1 MSQTRELAAAIDIG
15 TYRTRAILGRFTADN
30 KLDILAFS
38 EVVSQ
43 GVRNGVV
50 VNIDEAAES
59 IRKAVSIVERATNLK
74 IKKLYAGISGQ
85 KIGNRPYSCYRMT
98 EGNEVTHSIVKSM
111 SDEARRHAV
120 QPGEK
125 IYHLVPTE
133 YIVDGEREISKPV
146 GIAGR
151 RIEATFNIVMA
162 SENYEKN
169 LTKAIE
175 KAGLEVAMVY
185 INPFVQGTAC
195 LSQDE
200 KEAGVVL
207 LDLGAGTTGIS
218 LYYENKLRLALELPF
233 GGNVISNDI
242 REGCNIIPRHAEM
255 VKVNCGF
262 AMTDLAP
269 ENKVAQIPEVEGW
282 PGKEI
287 SFKSLS
293 GIIQARVE
301 EIMEWVNFQLESTG
315 YMDKLGAGI
324 VLTGNGA
331 NLNGLDKVVS
341 YMTGLDVRYGRP
353 IVAMREQLF
362 NEQLVTPGSANLLG
376 IFIHGLLNSRNL
388 KYPAGMVEPVVQE
401 EAPKPAPVKRKSHGI
416 FDLVDKVKNGFDGL
430 FEESE
435 DKMKNEK

>member
-1 MSQTRELAAAIDIG
+1 MSQTRELAVAVDIG
-15 TYRTRAILGRFTADN
+15 TSRTRAILGRFTSDN
-30 KLDILAFS
+30 KLDVLAFG
-38 EVVSQ
+38 EVTTM

-59 IRKAVSIVERATNLK
+59 IRKAVSVLENSTNLK
-74 IKKLYAGISGQ
+74 VKKLYAGISGP

-98 EGNEVTHSIVKSM
+98 EGNEVTQAIVKGLA
-111 SDEARRHAV
+111 DEAKRHSVVA
-120 QPGEK
+120 GEK

-133 YIVDGEREISKPV
+133 YIVDGERGINKPA

-151 RIEATFNIVMA
+151 RIDATYTIILA

-169 LTKAIE
+169 LARAIE
-175 KAGLEVAMVY
+175 KAGFELAVPY
-185 INPFVQGTAC
+185 INPYVQGAAC
-195 LSQDE
+195 LSPDE

-242 REGCNIIPRHAEM
+242 KEGCNIIPRHAEM

-262 AMTDLAP
+262 AMADLAP
-269 ENKVAQIPEVEGW
+269 DNKVAQIPEVEGW

-287 SFKSLS
+287 SFKSLA
-293 GIIQARVE
+293 GIIQARLE

-315 YMDKLGAGI
+315 YLDKLGAGI
-324 VLTGNGA
+324 VITGNGA
-331 NLNGLDKVVS
+331 NLNGIDKLVS
-341 YMTGLDVRYGRP
+341 FTTGLDVRFGRP
-353 IVAMREQLF
+353 IIPMKEQLF
-362 NEQLVTPGSANLLG
+362 NNQLVTPGSANLLG
-376 IFIHGLLNSRNL
+376 ILVHGLINSRTL

-401 EAPKPAPVKRKSHGI
+401 EAPRAAPVRKKSRGLL
-416 FDLVDKVKNGFDGL
+416 DLVDRVKDGLEGL
-430 FEESE
+430 FEDSE
-435 DKMKNEK
+435 GK

>member
-15 TYRTRAILGRFTADN
+15 TYRTRAIMGRFTSDN
-30 KLDILAFS
+30 KLDVLAFGD
-38 EVVSQ
+38 VPSQ

-59 IRKAVSIVERATNLK
+59 IRNAVAILEQATNLK
-74 IKKLYAGISGQ
+74 VKKLYAGISGQ

-98 EGNEVTHSIVKSM
+98 EGNEVTQAIVKGL
-111 SDEARRHAV
+111 SDEARRHSL

-125 IYHLVPTE
+125 VYHLVPIE
-133 YIVDGEREISKPV
+133 YIVDGEREFNKPV

-151 RIEATFNIVMA
+151 RIDATFNIVLA

-169 LTKAIE
+169 LSRAVA
-175 KAGLEVAMVY
+175 KAGFELAAVF

-242 REGCNIIPRHAEM
+242 REGCNIIPRHAEK

-262 AMTDLAP
+262 AMSDLAP

-287 SFKSLS
+287 SFRSLA

-315 YMDKLGAGI
+315 YMEKLGAGI

-331 NLNGLDKVVS
+331 NLNGVDKLVS
-341 YMTGLDVRYGRP
+341 LMTGLDVRYGRP
-353 IVAMREQLF
+353 IVHMKEQLF
-362 NEQLVTPGSANLLG
+362 NEQLSNPGSANLLG
-376 IFIHGLLNSRNL
+376 ILLHGLITSRNL
-388 KYPAGMVEPVVQE
+388 KYPAGMVDTIVAEEVPV
-401 EAPKPAPVKRKSHGI
+401 AAPVKKKSRGI
-416 FDLVDKVKNGFDGL
+416 YDLVGKVKDGFDGL
-430 FEESE
+430 FEDPER
-435 DKMKNEK
+435 K

>member
-15 TYRTRAILGRFTADN
+15 TSHTRAILGRFTSDN
-30 KLDILAFS
+30 KLDVLAFS
-38 EVVSQ
+38 EVVTQ

-50 VNIDEAAES
+50 VNIDDAAES
-59 IRKAVSIVERATNLK
+59 IRKAVSILERATNLK
-74 IKKLYAGISGQ
+74 VKKLYAGISGQ

-98 EGNEVTHSIVKSM
+98 EGNEVTQAIVKGL

-133 YIVDGEREISKPV
+133 YVVDGEREINKPV

-151 RIEATFNIVMA
+151 RIDATFNIILA
-162 SENYEKN
+162 SDNYEKN
-169 LTKAIE
+169 LTRAIE
-175 KAGLEVAMVY
+175 KAGFELAMVF

-207 LDLGAGTTGIS
+207 LDMGAGTTGIS

-242 REGCNIIPRHAEM
+242 KEGCNIIPRHAEM

-262 AMTDLAP
+262 AMTELAP

-287 SFKSLS
+287 SFKSLA

-301 EIMEWVNFQLESTG
+301 EIMEWVNFQLESSG
-315 YMDKLGAGI
+315 YVDKLGAGV
-324 VLTGNGA
+324 VLTGKGA
-331 NLNGLDKVVS
+331 RLNGLDKVVS

-353 IVAMREQLF
+353 IIAMKEQLF
-362 NEQLVTPGSANLLG
+362 NEQLATPASANLLG
-376 IFIHGLLNSRNL
+376 ILVHGLINSRNL
-388 KYPAGMVEPVVQE
+388 KYPAGMVDPIVVE
-401 EAPKPAPVKRKSHGI
+401 EAPRPEPVKRKTRGFS
-416 FDLVDKVKNGFDGL
+416 DLVGKFKDGFDNL
-430 FEESE
+430 FEEP
-435 DKMKNEK
+435 DHK

>member
-1 MSQTRELAAAIDIG
+1 
-15 TYRTRAILGRFTADN
+15 
-30 KLDILAFS
+30 
-38 EVVSQ
+38 
-43 GVRNGVV
+43 
-50 VNIDEAAES
+50 
-59 IRKAVSIVERATNLK
+59 
-74 IKKLYAGISGQ
+74 
-85 KIGNRPYSCYRMT
+85 MT
-98 EGNEVTHSIVKSM
+98 EGNEVTQTIVRGLSE
-111 SDEARRHAV
+111 EARRHAV

-125 IYHLVPTE
+125 IYHLVPIE
-133 YIVDGEREISKPV
+133 YVVDGEREMSKPV

-151 RIEATFNIVMA
+151 RIDATFNIVLA

-169 LTKAIE
+169 LTRAIE
-175 KAGLEVAMVY
+175 KAGFELAAVY
-185 INPFVQGTAC
+185 VNPFVQGTAC

-242 REGCNIIPRHAEM
+242 KEGCNIIPRHAEM

-262 AMTDLAP
+262 AMSDLAP
-269 ENKVAQIPEVEGW
+269 DNKVAQIPEVEGW

-287 SFKSLS
+287 SFKSLA

-315 YMDKLGAGI
+315 YVDKLGAGI

-331 NLNGLDKVVS
+331 NLNGIDKVVS
-341 YMTGLDVRYGRP
+341 FMTGLDVRFGRP
-353 IVAMREQLF
+353 IVAMKEQLF

-376 IFIHGLLNSRNL
+376 VLIHGLINSRSL
-388 KYPAGMVEPVVQE
+388 KYPAGMVEPIVQE
-401 EAPKPAPVKRKSHGI
+401 EAPKAAPVKRKSKGL
-416 FDLVDKVKNGFDGL
+416 FDLVGKVREGFDGL
-430 FEESE
+430 FEEPE
-435 DKMKNEK
+435 QK

>member
-15 TYRTRAILGRFTADN
+15 TSLTRAILGRFTSDN
-30 KLDILAFS
+30 KLDVLAFG
-38 EVVSQ
+38 EVPTQ

-59 IRKAVSIVERATNLK
+59 IRKAVAILERVTNLK
-74 IKKLYAGISGQ
+74 VKKLYAGVSGQ

-98 EGNEVTHSIVKSM
+98 EGNEVTQAIVKGLT
-111 SDEARRHAV
+111 DEARRHSV
-120 QPGEK
+120 QNGEK

-133 YIVDGEREISKPV
+133 YIVDGEREINKPV

-151 RIEATFNIVMA
+151 RIDATFNIILA

-169 LTKAIE
+169 LGRAIE
-175 KAGLEVAMVY
+175 KAGFELAMVY
-185 INPFVQGTAC
+185 VNPFVQGTAC

-242 REGCNIIPRHAEM
+242 KEGCNIIPRHAEM
-255 VKVNCGF
+255 VKVNCGY
-262 AMTDLAP
+262 AMTELAP
-269 ENKVAQIPEVEGW
+269 DNKVAQIPEVEGW

-287 SFKSLS
+287 SFRSLA

-301 EIMEWVNFQLESTG
+301 EIMEWVNFQLESSG
-315 YMDKLGAGI
+315 YVDKLGAGI
-324 VLTGNGA
+324 VLTGKGA
-331 NLNGLDKVVS
+331 SLNGIDKVVS

-353 IVAMREQLF
+353 IIAMKEQLF
-362 NEQLVTPGSANLLG
+362 NEQLSTPASANLLG
-376 IFIHGLLNSRNL
+376 ILIHGLINSRNL
-388 KYPAGMVEPVVQE
+388 KYPAGMVDPVVQE
-401 EAPKPAPVKRKSHGI
+401 EAPKPEPVKRKSRG
-416 FDLVDKVKNGFDGL
+416 FQDLVGRVKDGFDGL
-430 FEESE
+430 FEDPER
-435 DKMKNEK
+435 K

>member
-15 TYRTRAILGRFTADN
+15 TSRTRAILGRFTSDN
-30 KLDILAFS
+30 KLDVLAFG
-38 EVVSQ
+38 EVVTQ

-50 VNIDEAAES
+50 VNIDETAES
-59 IRKAVSIVERATNLK
+59 VRKAVSILEEATNLK
-74 IKKLYAGISGQ
+74 VKKLYAGISGQ

-98 EGNEVTHSIVKSM
+98 EGNEVTQS
-111 SDEARRHAV
+111 
-120 QPGEK
+120 
-125 IYHLVPTE
+125 E
-133 YIVDGEREISKPV
+133 YIVDGEREIHKPV

-151 RIEATFNIVMA
+151 RIDATFNIILA

-169 LTKAIE
+169 LARAIE
-175 KAGLEVAMVY
+175 KAGFELATAYV
-185 INPFVQGTAC
+185 NPFVQGTSC

-262 AMTDLAP
+262 AMSDLAP

-287 SFKSLS
+287 SFKSLA

-301 EIMEWVNFQLESTG
+301 EILEWVNYQLESSG

-331 NLNGLDKVVS
+331 NLNGMDKMVS
-341 YMTGLDVRYGRP
+341 FMTGLDVRYGKP
-353 IVAMREQLF
+353 IVAMKEQLF
-362 NEQLVTPGSANLLG
+362 NGQLSTPGTANLMG
-376 IFIHGLLNSRNL
+376 ILIHGLINSKNL
-388 KYPAGMVEPVVQE
+388 KYPAGMVEQVVVQA
-401 EAPKPAPVKRKSHGI
+401 EAPKAPAPKPKQSGI
-416 FDLVDKVKNGFDGL
+416 HDLFGKVRQGFDGL
-430 FEESE
+430 FEDIER
-435 DKMKNEK
+435 K

>member
-1 MSQTRELAAAIDIG
+1 MSQTKELAAAIDIG
-15 TYRTRAILGRFTADN
+15 TYRTRAIMGRFTSDN
-30 KLDILAFS
+30 KLDVLAFG
-38 EVVSQ
+38 EVPTQ

-59 IRKAVSIVERATNLK
+59 IRRAVSVLERATNLK
-74 IKKLYAGISGQ
+74 VKKLYAGISGQ
-85 KIGNRPYSCYRMT
+85 KIGNRSYSCYRMT
-98 EGNEVTHSIVKSM
+98 EGNEVTQSIVKAL

-120 QPGEK
+120 EPGEK

-133 YIVDGEREISKPV
+133 YIVDGEREINKPI

-151 RIEATFNIVMA
+151 RIDATFNIILA

-169 LTKAIE
+169 LMRAIE
-175 KAGLEVAMVY
+175 KAGFELAMVFV
-185 INPFVQGTAC
+185 NPFVQGTAC
-195 LSQDE
+195 LSPDE

-233 GGNVISNDI
+233 GGTVISNDI
-242 REGCNIIPRHAEM
+242 KEGCNIIPRHAEM

-262 AMTDLAP
+262 AMSDLAP
-269 ENKVAQIPEVEGW
+269 DNKVAQIPEVEGW

-287 SFKSLS
+287 SFKSLA
-293 GIIQARVE
+293 GIIQARME
-301 EIMEWVNFQLESTG
+301 EIMEWVNYQLESTG
-315 YMDKLGAGI
+315 YKDKLGAGI

-331 NLNGLDKVVS
+331 NLNGIDKMVS

-353 IVAMREQLF
+353 MVAMKEQLF
-362 NEQLVTPGSANLLG
+362 NEQLTTTGSANLLG
-376 IFIHGLLNSRNL
+376 ILIHGLINSRSL

-401 EAPKPAPVKRKSHGI
+401 EAPKPEPVKKKPRGI
-416 FDLVDKVKNGFDGL
+416 FDLVGKMKESFDDL
-430 FEESE
+430 FEDSE
-435 DKMKNEK
+435 RK

>member
-15 TYRTRAILGRFTADN
+15 TFRTRAILGRFTADN
-30 KLDILAFS
+30 KLDVLAFG
-38 EVVSQ
+38 EVATQ

-50 VNIDEAAES
+50 VNIDDAAES
-59 IRKAVSIVERATNLK
+59 IRKAVSILERATNLRV
-74 IKKLYAGISGQ
+74 KKLYAGISGQ

-98 EGNEVTHSIVKSM
+98 EGNEVTQAIVRGLSE
-111 SDEARRHAV
+111 EARRHSV

-133 YIVDGEREISKPV
+133 YAVDGEREINKPV

-151 RIEATFNIVMA
+151 RIDATFNIILA

-169 LTKAIE
+169 LTRAIE
-175 KAGLEVAMVY
+175 KAGFALAGVFV
-185 INPFVQGTAC
+185 NPFVQGSAC

-242 REGCNIIPRHAEM
+242 KEGCNIIPRHAEM

-262 AMTDLAP
+262 AMADLAP
-269 ENKVAQIPEVEGW
+269 DNKVAQIPEVEGW

-287 SFKSLS
+287 SFKSLA

-315 YMDKLGAGI
+315 YVDKLGAGI

-331 NLNGLDKVVS
+331 NLNGIDKVVS
-341 YMTGLDVRYGRP
+341 FMTGLDVRFGKP
-353 IVAMREQLF
+353 IVAMKEQLF
-362 NEQLVTPGSANLLG
+362 NEQLSTPGSANLLG
-376 IFIHGLLNSRNL
+376 VLVHGLINSRNL
-388 KYPAGMVEPVVQE
+388 KYPAGMVEPIVQE
-401 EAPKPAPVKRKSHGI
+401 EVPKADPVKRKSKSL
-416 FDLVDKVKNGFDGL
+416 FDLVGKVREGFDGL
-430 FEESE
+430 FDEPEH
-435 DKMKNEK
+435 K

>member
-30 KLDILAFS
+30 KLDILAFG
-38 EVVSQ
+38 EVPSQ
-43 GVRNGVV
+43 GIRNGVV
-50 VNIDEAAES
+50 VNIDDAADS
-59 IRKAVSIVERATNLK
+59 IRRAVITLERATNLK
-74 IKKLYAGISGQ
+74 VRKLYGGISGQ

-98 EGNEVTHSIVKSM
+98 EGNEVTQSLVKALA
-111 SDEARRHAV
+111 DEARRHSV

-125 IYHLVPTE
+125 VYHLVPIE
-133 YIVDGEREISKPV
+133 YIVDGEREINKPV

-151 RIEATFNIVMA
+151 RIDANFNIVLA
-162 SENYEKN
+162 SENYENN
-169 LTKAIE
+169 LTRAVE
-175 KAGLEVAMVY
+175 KAGFELAGVF

-207 LDLGAGTTGIS
+207 LDMGAGTTGIS

-269 ENKVAQIPEVEGW
+269 DNKVAQIPEVEGW

-287 SFKSLS
+287 SFKSLA
-293 GIIQARVE
+293 GIIQARAE
-301 EIMEWVNFQLESTG
+301 EILEWVNFQLESSG
-315 YMDKLGAGI
+315 YVDKLGAGI
-324 VLTGNGA
+324 VLTGNGSH
-331 NLNGLDKVVS
+331 LTGLDKMVS
-341 YMTGLDVRYGRP
+341 YMTGLDVRYGKP
-353 IVAMREQLF
+353 IIAMKEQLF
-362 NEQLVTPGSANLLG
+362 NEQLSTPGSANLLG
-376 IFIHGLLNSRNL
+376 ILVHGLITSRNL
-388 KYPAGMVEPVVQE
+388 KYPTGMVDPIVQE
-401 EAPKPAPVKRKSHGI
+401 EPPKAAPAKKKTRGL
-416 FDLVDKVKNGFDGL
+416 FDLVDNVKKGFDGL
-430 FEESE
+430 FEDPEH
-435 DKMKNEK
+435 K

>member
-15 TYRTRAILGRFTADN
+15 TSHTRAILGRFTPDN
-30 KLDILAFS
+30 KLDILAFG
-38 EVVSQ
+38 EVPTQ

-59 IRKAVSIVERATNLK
+59 IRRAVSHLERITNLK
-74 IKKLYAGISGQ
+74 IRKLYAGISGQ

-98 EGNEVTHSIVKSM
+98 EGNEVTQSIVKGLA
-111 SDEARRHAV
+111 DEARRHAV

-133 YIVDGEREISKPV
+133 YMVDGELEISKPV

-151 RIEATFNIVMA
+151 RIDARFNIVLA
-162 SENYEKN
+162 AENYEKN
-169 LTKAIE
+169 LTRAIE
-175 KAGLEVAMVY
+175 KAGYELASVFV
-185 INPFVQGTAC
+185 NPFVQGTVC

-207 LDLGAGTTGIS
+207 LDMGAGTTGIS

-242 REGCNIIPRHAEM
+242 KEGCNIIPRHAEM

-262 AMTDLAP
+262 AMSDLAP

-287 SFKSLS
+287 SFRSLA

-301 EIMEWVNFQLESTG
+301 EILEWVNFQLESTG

-341 YMTGLDVRYGRP
+341 YMTGLDVRYGKP
-353 IVAMREQLF
+353 IVAMKEQLF
-362 NEQLVTPGSANLLG
+362 NEQLTTPGSANLLG
-376 IFIHGLLNSRNL
+376 ILIHGLHHSRNL
-388 KYPAGMVEPVVQE
+388 KYPTGMVDPVVQE
-401 EAPKPAPVKRKSHGI
+401 VVQQTPVAAVKKRSRSLY
-416 FDLVDKVKNGFDGL
+416 DLVGKVKNSFDGL
-430 FEESE
+430 FDETES
-435 DKMKNEK
+435 K

>member
-1 MSQTRELAAAIDIG
+1 MSQTKELAAAIDIG
-15 TYRTRAILGRFTADN
+15 TCRTRAILGRFTSDN
-30 KLDILAFS
+30 KLDVLAFG
-38 EVVSQ
+38 EVATQ

-59 IRKAVSIVERATNLK
+59 IRKAVSILERATNLK
-74 IKKLYAGISGQ
+74 VKKLYAGISGQ

-98 EGNEVTHSIVKSM
+98 EGNEVTQSIVKGLL
-111 SDEARRHAV
+111 DEARRHAV
-120 QPGEK
+120 EAGEK

-133 YIVDGEREISKPV
+133 YIVDGEREINKPV

-151 RIEATFNIVMA
+151 RIDATFNIILA
-162 SENYEKN
+162 AENYEKN
-169 LTKAIE
+169 LSRAIE
-175 KAGLEVAMVY
+175 KAGFELALVY
-185 INPFVQGTAC
+185 VNPFVQGTAC

-242 REGCNIIPRHAEM
+242 KEGCNIIPRHAEM

-269 ENKVAQIPEVEGW
+269 DNKVAQIPEVEGW

-287 SFKSLS
+287 SFKSLA
-293 GIIQARVE
+293 GIIQARME

-315 YMDKLGAGI
+315 YVDKLGAGI
-324 VLTGNGA
+324 VLTGSGA
-331 NLNGLDKVVS
+331 NLNGVDKMVS
-341 YMTGLDVRYGRP
+341 YMTGLDVRFGKP
-353 IVAMREQLF
+353 IVAMKEQLF
-362 NEQLVTPGSANLLG
+362 NEQLATPGSANLLG
-376 IFIHGLLNSRNL
+376 VLIHGLINSRSL

-401 EAPKPAPVKRKSHGI
+401 EIPKAAPVKRKSRGL
-416 FDLVDKVKNGFDGL
+416 FDLVDKVKEGFDGL
-430 FEESE
+430 FEDTER
-435 DKMKNEK
+435 K

>member
-15 TYRTRAILGRFTADN
+15 TSHTRAILGRFTSDN
-30 KLDILAFS
+30 KLDVLAFS
-38 EVVSQ
+38 EVVTQ

-50 VNIDEAAES
+50 VNIDDAAES
-59 IRKAVSIVERATNLK
+59 IRKAVSVLERATNLK
-74 IKKLYAGISGQ
+74 VKKLYAGISGQ

-98 EGNEVTHSIVKSM
+98 EGNEVTQAIVKGL

-133 YIVDGEREISKPV
+133 YVVDGEREINKPV

-151 RIEATFNIVMA
+151 RIDATFNIILA
-162 SENYEKN
+162 SDNYEKN
-169 LTKAIE
+169 LSRAIE
-175 KAGLEVAMVY
+175 KAGFELAQVF

-207 LDLGAGTTGIS
+207 LDMGAGTTGIS

-242 REGCNIIPRHAEM
+242 KEGCNIIPRHAEM

-262 AMTDLAP
+262 AMTELAP

-287 SFKSLS
+287 SFRSLA

-301 EIMEWVNFQLESTG
+301 EIMEWVNFQLESSG
-315 YMDKLGAGI
+315 YVDKLGAGI
-324 VLTGNGA
+324 VLTGKGSG
-331 NLNGLDKVVS
+331 LNGLDKVVS

-353 IVAMREQLF
+353 IVAMKEQLF
-362 NEQLVTPGSANLLG
+362 NEQLATPASANLLG
-376 IFIHGLLNSRNL
+376 ILIHGLINSKNL
-388 KYPAGMVEPVVQE
+388 KYPAGMVDPIVQE
-401 EAPKPAPVKRKSHGI
+401 EAPRPEPVKRKTRGFS
-416 FDLVDKVKNGFDGL
+416 DLVGKFKDGFDNL
-430 FEESE
+430 FEEP
-435 DKMKNEK
+435 DHK

>member
-15 TYRTRAILGRFTADN
+15 TSHTRAILGRFTSDN
-30 KLDILAFS
+30 KLDVLAFG
-38 EVVSQ
+38 EVSTQ

-59 IRKAVSIVERATNLK
+59 IRKAVSILERATNLK
-74 IKKLYAGISGQ
+74 VKKLYAGISGQ
-85 KIGNRPYSCYRMT
+85 KIGNRAYSCYRMT
-98 EGNEVTHSIVKSM
+98 EGNEVTQAIVKGL

-125 IYHLVPTE
+125 IYHLVPIE
-133 YIVDGEREISKPV
+133 YIVDGELEINKPV

-151 RIEATFNIVMA
+151 RIDAKFNLVLA

-169 LTKAIE
+169 LTRAVE
-175 KAGLEVAMVY
+175 KAGYEMAAVFV
-185 INPFVQGTAC
+185 NPYVQGTAC

-207 LDLGAGTTGIS
+207 LDMGAGTTGIS

-262 AMTDLAP
+262 AMADLAP
-269 ENKVAQIPEVEGW
+269 DNKVAQIPEVEGW

-287 SFKSLS
+287 SFKSLA

-315 YMDKLGAGI
+315 YVDKLGAGI
-324 VLTGNGA
+324 VLTGSGA
-331 NLNGLDKVVS
+331 NMNGLDKVVS

-353 IVAMREQLF
+353 IIAMKEQLF
-362 NEQLVTPGSANLLG
+362 NEQLTTAGSANLLG
-376 IFIHGLLNSRNL
+376 ILIHGLNNSRNL
-388 KYPAGMVEPVVQE
+388 KYPTGMVEPVVQE
-401 EAPKPAPVKRKSHGI
+401 EAPVVAPVKKKSRSLL
-416 FDLVDKVKNGFDGL
+416 DLVGKVKDGFDNL
-430 FEESE
+430 FEET
-435 DKMKNEK
+435 DPK

>member
-15 TYRTRAILGRFTADN
+15 TYRTRAILGSFTADN
-30 KLDILAFS
+30 KLDVLAFG
-38 EVVSQ
+38 EVATQ

-59 IRKAVSIVERATNLK
+59 IRKAVAILEKATNLSV
-74 IKKLYAGISGQ
+74 KKLYAGISGQ

-98 EGNEVTHSIVKSM
+98 EGNEVTQAIVKGL

-125 IYHLVPTE
+125 IYHLIPTE
-133 YIVDGEREISKPV
+133 YMVDGEKEIIKPV

-151 RIEATFNIVMA
+151 RIDATFNIVLA

-169 LTKAIE
+169 LSRAIE
-175 KAGLEVAMVY
+175 KAGFELAMVFV
-185 INPFVQGTAC
+185 NPFVQGTAC

-262 AMTDLAP
+262 AMSDLAP

-287 SFKSLS
+287 SFRSLA

-301 EIMEWVNFQLESTG
+301 EIMEWVNYQLESTG
-315 YMDKLGAGI
+315 YVDKLGAGI
-324 VLTGNGA
+324 VLTGCGA
-331 NLNGLDKVVS
+331 NLKGIDKMVS
-341 YMTGLDVRYGRP
+341 YMTGLDVRFGKP
-353 IVAMREQLF
+353 IVAMKEQLF
-362 NEQLVTPGSANLLG
+362 NEQLSTPGSANLLG
-376 IFIHGLLNSRNL
+376 VLVHGLHNSKNM
-388 KYPAGMVEPVVQE
+388 KYPAGMVEHVVQE
-401 EAPKPAPVKRKSHGI
+401 EAPKAAPVKRKSHGL
-416 FDLVDKVKNGFDGL
+416 FDLVDKVKEGFDGL
-430 FEESE
+430 FEDTER
-435 DKMKNEK
+435 K

>member
-1 MSQTRELAAAIDIG
+1 MSQTKELAVAIDIG
-15 TYRTRAILGRFTADN
+15 THRTRAIMGRFTADN
-30 KLDILAFS
+30 KLDVLAFG
-38 EVVSQ
+38 EVVTQ

-59 IRKAVSIVERATNLK
+59 IRRAVTILERATNLRV
-74 IKKLYAGISGQ
+74 KKLYAGISGQ
-85 KIGNRPYSCYRMT
+85 KIGNRTYSCYRMT
-98 EGNEVTHSIVKSM
+98 EGNEVTQAIVKGLA
-111 SDEARRHAV
+111 DEARRHSV

-125 IYHLVPTE
+125 IYHLVPLE
-133 YIVDGEREISKPV
+133 YIVDGEREINKPV

-151 RIEATFNIVMA
+151 RIDANFNIVLA
-162 SENYEKN
+162 AENYEKN
-169 LTKAIE
+169 LSRAVE
-175 KAGLEVAMVY
+175 KAGFELAGIFV
-185 INPFVQGTAC
+185 NPFVQGTAC
-195 LSQDE
+195 LSHDE

-242 REGCNIIPRHAEM
+242 KEGCNIIPRHAEM

-301 EIMEWVNFQLESTG
+301 EIMEWVSFQLESTG
-315 YMDKLGAGI
+315 YLDKLGAGI

-341 YMTGLDVRYGRP
+341 YITGLDVRYGKP
-353 IVAMREQLF
+353 IVAMKEQLF
-362 NEQLVTPGSANLLG
+362 NEQLSTPGSANLLG
-376 IFIHGLLNSRNL
+376 ILIHGLITSRNL
-388 KYPAGMVEPVVQE
+388 KYPAGMIEAVVQE
-401 EAPKPAPVKRKSHGI
+401 EAPAPKAAAPVKRKSRGLY
-416 FDLVDKVKNGFDGL
+416 DLVDKVKGSFDGL
-430 FEESE
+430 FEEPE
-435 DKMKNEK
+435 HQ

>member
-15 TYRTRAILGRFTADN
+15 TSRTRAILGRFTSDN
-30 KLDILAFS
+30 KLDVLAFG
-38 EVVSQ
+38 EVVTQ

-50 VNIDEAAES
+50 VNIDETADS
-59 IRKAVSIVERATNLK
+59 VRKAVSILEEATNLK
-74 IKKLYAGISGQ
+74 VKKLYAGISGQ

-98 EGNEVTHSIVKSM
+98 EGNEVTQSIVKGLSE
-111 SDEARRHAV
+111 EARRHSV

-125 IYHLVPTE
+125 VYHLIPTE
-133 YIVDGEREISKPV
+133 YMVDGEREIHKPV

-151 RIEATFNIVMA
+151 RIDATFNIILA

-169 LTKAIE
+169 LARAIE
-175 KAGLEVAMVY
+175 KAGFELATAYV
-185 INPFVQGTAC
+185 NPFVQGTSC

-262 AMTDLAP
+262 AMSDLAP

-287 SFKSLS
+287 SFKSLA

-301 EIMEWVNFQLESTG
+301 EILEWVNYQLESSG
-315 YMDKLGAGI
+315 YMEKLGAGI

-331 NLNGLDKVVS
+331 NLNGMDKMVS
-341 YMTGLDVRYGRP
+341 FMTGLDVRYGKP
-353 IVAMREQLF
+353 IVAMKEQLF
-362 NEQLVTPGSANLLG
+362 NGQLSTPGTANLMGLL
-376 IFIHGLLNSRNL
+376 IHGLINSKNL
-388 KYPAGMVEPVVQE
+388 KYPAGMVEQVVVQTE
-401 EAPKPAPVKRKSHGI
+401 VPKPPPPTPKPRGLH
-416 FDLVDKVKNGFDGL
+416 DLFGKVRTGFDGL
-430 FEESE
+430 FEDIER
-435 DKMKNEK
+435 K

>member
-15 TYRTRAILGRFTADN
+15 TSHTRAILGRFTSDN
-30 KLDILAFS
+30 KLDVLAFS
-38 EVVSQ
+38 EVVTQ

-50 VNIDEAAES
+50 VNIDDAADS
-59 IRKAVSIVERATNLK
+59 IRKAVSVLERATNLK
-74 IKKLYAGISGQ
+74 VKKLYAGISGQ
-85 KIGNRPYSCYRMT
+85 KIGNRPYQ
-98 EGNEVTHSIVKSM
+98 GIVKGM

-133 YIVDGEREISKPV
+133 YMVDGEREINKPV

-151 RIEATFNIVMA
+151 RIDATFNIILA
-162 SENYEKN
+162 SDNYEKN
-169 LTKAIE
+169 LTRAIE
-175 KAGLEVAMVY
+175 KAGFELALVF

-207 LDLGAGTTGIS
+207 LDMGAGTTGIS

-242 REGCNIIPRHAEM
+242 KEGCNIIPRHAEM

-262 AMTDLAP
+262 AMTELAP

-287 SFKSLS
+287 SFKSLA

-301 EIMEWVNFQLESTG
+301 EIMEWVNFQLESSG
-315 YMDKLGAGI
+315 YVDKLGAGI
-324 VLTGNGA
+324 VLTGKGA
-331 NLNGLDKVVS
+331 GLNGLDKVVS
-341 YMTGLDVRYGRP
+341 YMTGLDVRYGKP
-353 IVAMREQLF
+353 IVAMKEQLF
-362 NEQLVTPGSANLLG
+362 NEQLATPASANLLG
-376 IFIHGLLNSRNL
+376 ILIHGLINSRNL
-388 KYPAGMVEPVVQE
+388 KYPAGMVDPIVQE
-401 EAPKPAPVKRKSHGI
+401 EAPKAEPVKRKTRGFS
-416 FDLVDKVKNGFDGL
+416 DLVGKFKDGFDNL
-430 FEESE
+430 FEEP
-435 DKMKNEK
+435 DHK

>member
-1 MSQTRELAAAIDIG
+1 MSQTKELAAAIDIG
-15 TYRTRAILGRFTADN
+15 TYRTRAIMGRFTSDN
-30 KLDILAFS
+30 KLDVLAFG
-38 EVVSQ
+38 EVPTQ

-59 IRKAVSIVERATNLK
+59 IRRAVSILERSTNLK
-74 IKKLYAGISGQ
+74 VKKLYAGISGQ

-98 EGNEVTHSIVKSM
+98 EGNEVTQSIVKAL

-120 QPGEK
+120 EPGEK

-133 YIVDGEREISKPV
+133 YIVDGEREINKPI

-151 RIEATFNIVMA
+151 RIDATFNIILA

-169 LTKAIE
+169 LTRAIE
-175 KAGLEVAMVY
+175 KAGFELAMVFV
-185 INPFVQGTAC
+185 NPFVQGTAC

-242 REGCNIIPRHAEM
+242 KEGCNIIPRHAEM
-255 VKVNCGF
+255 VKVNCGY
-262 AMTDLAP
+262 AMSDIAP
-269 ENKVAQIPEVEGW
+269 DNKVAQIPEVEGW

-287 SFKSLS
+287 SFKSLA
-293 GIIQARVE
+293 GIIQARME
-301 EIMEWVNFQLESTG
+301 EIMEWVNYQLESTG
-315 YMDKLGAGI
+315 YMGKLGAGI

-331 NLNGLDKVVS
+331 NLNGIDKMVS
-341 YMTGLDVRYGRP
+341 YMTGLDVRFGRP
-353 IVAMREQLF
+353 MVAMKEQLF
-362 NEQLVTPGSANLLG
+362 NEQLTTSGSANMLG
-376 IFIHGLLNSRNL
+376 ILIHGLITSRSL

-401 EAPKPAPVKRKSHGI
+401 EAPKPEPVKKKPRGI
-416 FDLVDKVKNGFDGL
+416 FNLVGKVKESFDDL
-430 FEESE
+430 FEDSE
-435 DKMKNEK
+435 RK

>member
-15 TYRTRAILGRFTADN
+15 TGRTRAILGRFTSDN
-30 KLDILAFS
+30 KLDVLAFG
-38 EVVSQ
+38 EVVTQ

-50 VNIDEAAES
+50 VNIDDAAES
-59 IRKAVSIVERATNLK
+59 IRKAVSILERATNLK
-74 IKKLYAGISGQ
+74 VKKLYAGISGQ

-98 EGNEVTHSIVKSM
+98 EGNEVTQGTVKGM

-133 YIVDGEREISKPV
+133 YIVDGEREIDKPV

-151 RIEATFNIVMA
+151 RIDATFNIILA
-162 SENYEKN
+162 SDNYEKN
-169 LTKAIE
+169 LTRAIE
-175 KAGLEVAMVY
+175 KAGFELALVF

-207 LDLGAGTTGIS
+207 LDMGAGTTGIS

-242 REGCNIIPRHAEM
+242 KEGCNIIPRHAEM

-262 AMTDLAP
+262 AMTELAP

-287 SFKSLS
+287 SFKSLA

-301 EIMEWVNFQLESTG
+301 EIMEWVNFQLESSG
-315 YMDKLGAGI
+315 YVDKLGAGI
-324 VLTGNGA
+324 VLTGKGA
-331 NLNGLDKVVS
+331 GLNGLDKVVS

-353 IVAMREQLF
+353 IVAMKEQLF
-362 NEQLVTPGSANLLG
+362 NEQLATPASANLLG
-376 IFIHGLLNSRNL
+376 ILIHGLINSRNL
-388 KYPAGMVEPVVQE
+388 KYPAGMVDPVVQE
-401 EAPKPAPVKRKSHGI
+401 EAPRAEPVKRKSRG
-416 FDLVDKVKNGFDGL
+416 FSDLVGKFKDGFDNL
-430 FEESE
+430 FEEP
-435 DKMKNEK
+435 DHK